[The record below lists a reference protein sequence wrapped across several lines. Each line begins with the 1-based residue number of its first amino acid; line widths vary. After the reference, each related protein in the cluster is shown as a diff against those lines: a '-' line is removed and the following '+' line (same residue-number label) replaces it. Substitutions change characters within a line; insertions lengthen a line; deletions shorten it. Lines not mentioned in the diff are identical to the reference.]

1 MKKSLFNFENKD
13 GKTTGAL
20 EEEQKP
26 VMTAEEEDAI
36 RSGKKTATSDSID
49 PSESS
54 KSE

>member
-20 EEEQKP
+20 EEEQVP
-26 VMTAEEEDAI
+26 VMTAEEEDQI
-36 RSGKKTATSDSID
+36 RTGKKSVKDESID
-49 PSESS
+49 PKEST